1 MSFSSTMSLLDNF
14 SPIRATRSYHFLEA
28 RGVTEKSKKP
38 RAHPSGTACS
48 ESEVWHTL
56 VGRSVEGNGYRL
68 EKRLSGTGAT
78 YAELIVLSNG
88 KGQVGFTAVQARP
101 VDFQIRRI
109 ISSQIRL
116 ELGRVWPSPI
126 SKNPVRSSCRGCEM
140 SLLVKRHSRLGF
152 EGNEEDINSTSTI
165 SKWHV

>member
-1 MSFSSTMSLLDNF
+1 VSFSSTMSLLDNF

-56 VGRSVEGNGYRL
+56 VGRSVEGNAYRL
-68 EKRLSGTGAT
+68 EKR
-78 YAELIVLSNG
+78 LSNG

-152 EGNEEDINSTSTI
+152 EGNEEDINSTGTI
-165 SKWHV
+165 SKRHV